1 VTIHE
6 SNRLGRLDLGR
17 QLAALARGTAVYAC
31 GPPEMLD
38 TVAAVCADQPAVD
51 SFTERFTAPP
61 VTGAPN
67 QQFELS
73 LAFSGLTVT
82 VPEDRTILDV
92 LDARGVVAPSSCREG
107 MCGTCETGVVSGEVD
122 HRDVI
127 LSPEERSENE
137 SMMIC
142 VSRCTSG
149 RLVLEL

>member
-1 VTIHE
+1 VQSGA
-6 SNRLGRLDLGR
+6 SNL
-17 QLAALARGTAVYAC
+17 
-31 GPPEMLD
+31 E
-38 TVAAVCADQPAVD
+38 
-51 SFTERFTAPP
+51 
-61 VTGAPN
+61 
-67 QQFELS
+67 FEVS
-73 LAFSGLTVT
+73 LAFSGITVT

-92 LDARGVVAPSSCREG
+92 LDARGIVAPASCREG

-122 HRDVI
+122 HRDGI